1 MGIYLKKGMNFMF
14 TLLVVI
20 LSLSTEYFLPA
31 LIIVWFGSLFQA
43 FDFEWS
49 YVFWVWIGLTVFA
62 ILFKREK
69 KE

>member
-1 MGIYLKKGMNFMF
+1 MF
-14 TLLVVI
+14 TLLVII
-20 LSLSTEYFLPA
+20 LSLCTEYFLPA
-31 LIIVWFGSLFQA
+31 LIIIWFGSLFQA

>member
-1 MGIYLKKGMNFMF
+1 MF
-14 TLLVVI
+14 TLLVFI
-20 LSLSTEYFLPA
+20 LILCSEYFLPA

-49 YVFWVWIGLTVFA
+49 YVFWVWIGLMA
-62 ILFKREK
+62 LDILLKGEK